1 MAVYVIIVVY
11 RTAASADA
19 TMATWGG
26 STVDNLESI
35 TEDGGG
41 DQQDNEDE
49 DDDGTAK
56 YFNFL
61 ITNHNKC
68 HLFRHLPNCFR
79 SLFDKQQCS
88 AKAALLYHLTYIKN
102 SKCPTLFGYIGT
114 LFQ

>member
-1 MAVYVIIVVY
+1 MSHTAAVATPCRPRSTCGLFDMAVYVIIFVY

-49 DDDGTAK
+49 DDDGK
-56 YFNFL
+56 VE
-61 ITNHNKC
+61 
-68 HLFRHLPNCFR
+68 
-79 SLFDKQQCS
+79 
-88 AKAALLYHLTYIKN
+88 
-102 SKCPTLFGYIGT
+102 
-114 LFQ
+114 